1 MKIPMNTIEVQGVKK
16 TFGERLVLNGISL
29 IVHKQDIYGF
39 LGPNGSGKT
48 TTLRIL
54 LGILQQDEGT
64 IRVLGMNP
72 NLAGVELRRRVNAL
86 PESHGLYGWMSP
98 QGYLGFFARMYGTI
112 LTPQNCQHRLHQVG
126 LNPDDTHAVNT
137 FSQGMKQRLGIARA
151 MINDPEVL
159 FLDEP
164 TNGLDPRGRREIHD
178 LLLKLNQERE
188 VTIVLSTH
196 ILDDVERLCN
206 RIAILD
212 RGKVRYEGRL
222 ALTDHNQPFR
232 YRFHIQEGSQI
243 PSSWSYPGI
252 SLMERKDSWV
262 TCLIDGV
269 SPAQAIKTLLEGGL
283 AIIEAEALSDTIEDL
298 YLTHTTRGA
307 DE

>member
-98 QGYLGFFARMYGTI
+98 QG
-112 LTPQNCQHRLHQVG
+112 
-126 LNPDDTHAVNT
+126 
-137 FSQGMKQRLGIARA
+137 
-151 MINDPEVL
+151 
-159 FLDEP
+159 
-164 TNGLDPRGRREIHD
+164 
-178 LLLKLNQERE
+178 
-188 VTIVLSTH
+188 
-196 ILDDVERLCN
+196 
-206 RIAILD
+206 
-212 RGKVRYEGRL
+212 
-222 ALTDHNQPFR
+222 
-232 YRFHIQEGSQI
+232 
-243 PSSWSYPGI
+243 
-252 SLMERKDSWV
+252 
-262 TCLIDGV
+262 
-269 SPAQAIKTLLEGGL
+269 
-283 AIIEAEALSDTIEDL
+283 
-298 YLTHTTRGA
+298 
-307 DE
+307 